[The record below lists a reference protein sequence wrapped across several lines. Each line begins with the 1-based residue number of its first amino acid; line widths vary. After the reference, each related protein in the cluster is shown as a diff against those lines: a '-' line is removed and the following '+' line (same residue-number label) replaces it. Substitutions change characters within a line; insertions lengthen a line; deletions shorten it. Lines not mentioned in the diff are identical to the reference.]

1 MSDLEEFEAIK
12 QVKYKY
18 QRYVDTKNFEGLAE
32 VLTEDAVAAYDSGKY
47 LATGRKA
54 IIEFLASALQRDDI
68 ATLHQVH
75 CPELTLTSPTSA
87 TGIWY
92 LHDYVINPGED
103 QGTLPGRSILQ
114 GAGFYSDQYVKQDGQ
129 WMIQSTGYERT
140 FEHYQPYVA
149 GEGVSL
155 RTRWMQ

>member
-75 CPELTLTSPTSA
+75 CPELTLTSSTSA
-87 TGIWY
+87 TG
-92 LHDYVINPGED
+92 VSED
-103 QGTLPGRSILQ
+103 PRIRSPKMCWRSSKNRLPRNRGR
-114 GAGFYSDQYVKQDGQ
+114 
-129 WMIQSTGYERT
+129 R
-140 FEHYQPYVA
+140 
-149 GEGVSL
+149 
-155 RTRWMQ
+155 